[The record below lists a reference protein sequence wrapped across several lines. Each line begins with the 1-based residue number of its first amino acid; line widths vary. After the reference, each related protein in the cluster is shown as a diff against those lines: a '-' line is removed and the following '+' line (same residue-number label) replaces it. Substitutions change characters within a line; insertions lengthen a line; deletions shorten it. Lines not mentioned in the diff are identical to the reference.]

1 MNKTDKHHAV
11 TEAEITSASPMRR
24 SKMRQVAE
32 SRKVWAGG
40 LGLVVTLTLWGLGEI
55 DGTRAVEAMTWVLGV
70 FIGAVALEDGMTR
83 FFGTLIHAPHPGE
96 TGED

>member
-1 MNKTDKHHAV
+1 MNKTDKRSAGAEVISVAAV
-11 TEAEITSASPMRR
+11 QP

-40 LGLVVTLTLWGLGEI
+40 LGLVVTLALWGLGEI
-55 DGTRAVEAMTWVLGV
+55 DGARAVEAMTWVLGV

-83 FFGTLIHAPHPGE
+83 FFGTLMGAPHNGE
-96 TGED
+96 E